1 MMTSKFLSRA
11 LLISALA
18 LLPACKPGEFFGS
31 KEHADCGCGHAHD
44 EQLKLEGVNPA
55 ILKETVV
62 SFEGKPV
69 VTGEDYERNFQQ
81 ILQAQPALK
90 DMLPY
95 IPEEQ
100 QDQMF
105 GQMAESMALEKL
117 MLRWVKDSKLDQDAE
132 YRRNA
137 RRVHEAVD
145 RDLALRAFE
154 NELLK
159 EIVITDDEA
168 KKFYDE
174 NKATDAALQRPPFAL
189 AQGGVKAQGVEFSN
203 EKDAK
208 EFAIRAKVG
217 DFAKLVKDV
226 KKTINDYGTVNQQS
240 FIDNNVKS
248 KILETTKFPSV
259 EVVKGTDGKFRV
271 VKISGKQEPK
281 YAEFD
286 KVKDQIKQVLT
297 GKKFNDLYTKKMAD
311 LKEKYKVEINKD
323 YVNLRKPAKP
333 AAEETALQQTKAEA
347 AAEGK
352 EVAPAP
358 AKEAAPQQPKA
369 A

>member
-18 LLPACKPGEFFGS
+18 LLPACKPGEWFGA
-31 KEHADCGCGHAHD
+31 KEHGSSCGCGHAHD
-44 EQLKLEGVNPA
+44 EELKLEGINPA

-69 VTGEDYERNFQQ
+69 VSGEDYERNFQQ

-137 RRVHEAVD
+137 KRVHEAVD

-159 EIVITDDEA
+159 EIVITDDEG

-189 AQGGVKAQGVEFSN
+189 AQGGVKAQGVEFAN
-203 EKDAK
+203 EKEAR
-208 EFAIRAKVG
+208 EFAIKAKVG
-217 DFAKLVKDV
+217 DFAKLAKDA
-226 KKTINDYGTVNQQS
+226 KKTPNDYGSVNQQS

-248 KILETTKFPSV
+248 KILEATKFPSV

-271 VKISGKQEPK
+271 VKIAGKQEPK
-281 YAEFD
+281 YADFE

-297 GKKFNDLYTKKMAD
+297 GKKFNDLYTKKMAE
-311 LKEKYKVEINKD
+311 LKDKYKVEINKD

-333 AAEETALQQTKAEA
+333 AAEEAKPEL
-347 AAEGK
+347 AEGK
-352 EVAPAP
+352 ELAPAAP
-358 AKEAAPQQPKA
+358 ATAAPANAAPQQPKA